1 MMLRGN
7 LATRPFYN
15 ERIVT
20 LLLALVAAI
29 VVALTVINVTRL
41 TQLSARRSEL
51 RSQIAADESAAAR
64 VRQGAAAVQKGVDQ
78 SALVLLAGSAHEAN
92 ALIDQRVFSWT
103 TLLTLIEGA
112 IPMDV
117 HLTSITPEFKKGD
130 IIITMMLVG
139 KQAQTVTDFAKA
151 LEGTGAFYDVSLP
164 VSGATDEGFDRVTLK
179 AYYLP
184 PAPDKAAAKSGEGDP
199 R

>member
-15 ERIVT
+15 ERVVA
-20 LLLALVAAI
+20 LLLALVATIAL
-29 VVALTVINVTRL
+29 ALTVTNVTRL
-41 TQLSARRSEL
+41 LQLSSRRSEL
-51 RSQIAADESAAAR
+51 RQQIAADEAAAAR
-64 VRQGAAAVQKGVDQ
+64 IRQSAAGIQKGVDR
-78 SALVLLAGSAHEAN
+78 SALAQLAGSAQEAN
-92 ALIDQRVFSWT
+92 LLIDQRTFSWT

-112 IPMDV
+112 IPMNV

-139 KQAQTVTDFAKA
+139 KEAEAVTNFMNT
-151 LEGTGAFYDVSLP
+151 LEAGGAFYDTVAS
-164 VSGATDEGFDRVTLK
+164 SIGATEEGFDRVTLK
-179 AYYLP
+179 TFYLP
-184 PAPDKAAAKSGEGDP
+184 PAPAKAAKSGEGET

>member
-15 ERIVT
+15 ERIVALM
-20 LLLALVAAI
+20 LLLVAAI
-29 VVALTVINVTRL
+29 VLALTVINVTRL
-41 TQLSARRSEL
+41 VQLSTRRSEL
-51 RSQIAADESAAAR
+51 RQQIAADEAAAAR
-64 VRQGAAAVQKGVDQ
+64 IRQNAAAVQKGVDR

-92 ALIDQRVFSWT
+92 TLIDKRTFSWT
-103 TLLTLIEGA
+103 QLLTLIEGA
-112 IPMDV
+112 LPMNV

-139 KQAQTVTDFAKA
+139 KQPEEVTNFMTA
-151 LEGTGAFYDVSLP
+151 LEQNATFHDVFAT
-164 VSGATDEGFDRVTLK
+164 VVGATDEGYDRVTVK
-179 AYYLP
+179 AFYVP
-184 PAPDKAAAKSGEGDP
+184 PPPVRTAKTGEGDT